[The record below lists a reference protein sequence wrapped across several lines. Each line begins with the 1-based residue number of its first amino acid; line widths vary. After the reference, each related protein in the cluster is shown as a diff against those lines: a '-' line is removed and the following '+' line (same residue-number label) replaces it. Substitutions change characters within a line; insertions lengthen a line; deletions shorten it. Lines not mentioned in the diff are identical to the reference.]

1 MKRIEPVPLLLAIL
15 AVAAIIAIGVF
26 IAEHSAIGIAASIL
40 MFIAIMGAGFARKK
54 RTRS

>member
-15 AVAAIIAIGVF
+15 AVAAVMAIGVF
-26 IAEHSAIGIAASIL
+26 IAEQSAAGIAVSTL

-54 RTRS
+54 RTRE